1 MRPLLGFAT
10 CVLVGLALF
19 PSSIRAADQQH
30 VARPGTLNYVEGQ
43 VTLGSKSLDALSI
56 GTVGLDPGQ
65 TLTTQNGKAELLL
78 THGVFVRLGP
88 SSAATMI
95 ASGLTSTRL
104 SVDEGE
110 AFVEVTEIHP
120 ENDLRILEDGVST
133 ELVKMGLYNFN
144 ANLHVVRVLDGEAI
158 VDDGEKS
165 VTVKAIHMVDLSAV
179 PLKVQKFDK
188 KETEVEDLYHW
199 TSLRSAYLAEANA
212 DYAPTYSLGGFG
224 AGTGTAGI
232 GIHGLTR
239 TRFFPETASSIVPLV
254 GVSIHPGVPLALLC
268 SGVVI
273 TIIIS
278 APPMDIG
285 DQKRT
290 TSFRQITATAFITR
304 LATARIVHSWEQ
316 EVEVCTAVDS
326 IVVAFTAS
334 VVLAVKDSTEAVEAI
349 ASRHYQLIKMR
360 PALVR
365 LLYEIWRNLS
375 RVGYISRYGICGNMH
390 PKGSRWPG

>member
-165 VTVKAIHMVDLSAV
+165 VTVKAITWSIFRPCLS
-179 PLKVQKFDK
+179 KSKNSTK
-188 KETEVEDLYHW
+188 KKPKWRTFIIGPACALH
-199 TSLRSAYLAEANA
+199 TSLK
-212 DYAPTYSLGGFG
+212 PTPI
-224 AGTGTAGI
+224 T
-232 GIHGLTR
+232 
-239 TRFFPETASSIVPLV
+239 PPL
-254 GVSIHPGVPLALLC
+254 IL
-268 SGVVI
+268 
-273 TIIIS
+273 
-278 APPMDIG
+278 
-285 DQKRT
+285 
-290 TSFRQITATAFITR
+290 
-304 LATARIVHSWEQ
+304 
-316 EVEVCTAVDS
+316 
-326 IVVAFTAS
+326 
-334 VVLAVKDSTEAVEAI
+334 
-349 ASRHYQLIKMR
+349 
-360 PALVR
+360 
-365 LLYEIWRNLS
+365 
-375 RVGYISRYGICGNMH
+375 
-390 PKGSRWPG
+390 